1 MLRGKDH
8 LITITSIICLT
19 ILEIVALYFKLDGQI
34 FSFVVA
40 LIAGLGGY
48 HFHKVVRRNKH

>member
-1 MLRGKDH
+1 MNKN
-8 LITITSIICLT
+8 LIVTITSIICLT
-19 ILEIVALYFKLDGQI
+19 ILEIVALYFRLDGQI

-48 HFHKVVRRNKH
+48 HFYRVVRKNKH